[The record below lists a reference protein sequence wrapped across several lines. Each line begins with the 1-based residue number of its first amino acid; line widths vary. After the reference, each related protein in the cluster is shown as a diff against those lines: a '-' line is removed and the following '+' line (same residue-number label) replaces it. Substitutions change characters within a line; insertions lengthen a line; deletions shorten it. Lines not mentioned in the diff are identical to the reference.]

1 MQPLPITALALCNG
15 MGPDTAAVL
24 AALRSGRSGLGPCPP
39 EFELTATVGAL
50 AGPLPALPAA
60 LADHDTRQARIA
72 ALALAELQAPLAR
85 ARARWGAD
93 RIAVVLGTSTG
104 GIGASERAYA
114 HAHAHGGALPPGY
127 SVETSHALDAVL
139 HVARVLGGGLAGPAY
154 IVSTACSSS
163 AKVLASAQRLIEAG
177 LCDAALV
184 GGVDSLCGLTVR
196 GFAGLEVL
204 SSAPCRPFSRER
216 AGINIG
222 EGAALLLVERT
233 GEGPARLLAV
243 GESSDAYHMTSPHP
257 EGLGARLAMERA
269 LALAGVPAELVDH
282 VNAHGT
288 GTRQNDAMES
298 LAIRAV
304 LGASVPVVATK
315 GYTGHMLGAAGAT
328 EVAFVVDAIAHAYLP
343 ASVGADPLDEA
354 LGVDVVTARRE
365 RPTRAAL
372 SNSFAFGGS
381 NVSVLIGAPA

>member
-15 MGPDTAAVL
+15 MGTDTAAVL
-24 AALRSGRSGLGPCPP
+24 AALRAGRSGLGPCPP

-50 AGPLPALPAA
+50 AGPLPPLPAA
-60 LADHDTRQARIA
+60 LADHDTRQTRIA

-163 AKVLASAQRLIEAG
+163 AKVLASAQRLLEAG

-233 GEGPARLLAV
+233 GEGPAHLLAV
-243 GESSDAYHMTSPHP
+243 GESSDAYHISAPHP
-257 EGLGARLAMERA
+257 DGLGAALAMTRA
-269 LALAGVPAELVDH
+269 LELAGVAPADVDH

-288 GTRQNDAMES
+288 GTRLNDASES
-298 LAIRAV
+298 KAITSIF
-304 LGASVPVVATK
+304 GAEIPVASTK
-315 GYTGHMLGAAGAT
+315 GYTGHTLGAAGAT
-328 EVAFVVDAIAHAYLP
+328 EAAIGIISMLEGWIPASIGAEPTDPSIEANIAHTR
-343 ASVGADPLDEA
+343 LD
-354 LGVDVVTARRE
+354 
-365 RPTRAAL
+365 RPVKRVM
-372 SNSFAFGGS
+372 SNSFAFGGN
-381 NVSVLIGAPA
+381 NVSVLLRSA